1 MVHWRVQTTSILI
14 LNCFPSKLPTLARF
28 ERPLPAIFINE
39 ISKVEM
45 LWDATVPRHMGPC
58 LNGPHRASKGNVT
71 CERAHMDL
79 KPGNTPK
86 DIQMESTVRSHG
98 SNQHKLSSMFKK
110 KDRVS
115 SVNIFLW
122 LIFSTKPVDI
132 HVCHSFIYFSCTKC
146 IWSSSNATSVS
157 SAQVTWFGLSCL
169 RTRRDVLAKAVSMWA
184 FGIANEQKLQMRKF
198 CKLSNCFTIYQVDKS
213 RAQVRQVGWNHSTT
227 SRANLWNLSPKTR
240 RSCVPDRMK
249 WMKIGKNRKVNW
261 VKCWFLPVSESLI
274 STRPSY
280 TNTLGICVSMAGG
293 RPDFWWNHWSHQPR
307 KADEIP
313 HWDENVQNVY
323 KTSQWDSS
331 LWDLLM

>member
-98 SNQHKLSSMFKK
+98 SNPHKLSSMFKK
-110 KDRVS
+110 KIGFHS
-115 SVNIFLW
+115 SSFFLL

-157 SAQVTWFGLSCL
+157 SAQVTWFGLTSL

-184 FGIANEQKLQMRKF
+184 FGIANDQKLQMRKC
-198 CKLSNCFTIYQVDKS
+198 CKLSNLSQLIKLINQGRKS
-213 RAQVRQVGWNHSTT
+213 GKSDGTTLPLPGPTFGISPQRPGGLVSLTGWNGWKS
-227 SRANLWNLSPKTR
+227 A
-240 RSCVPDRMK
+240 
-249 WMKIGKNRKVNW
+249 KNRKVNW
-261 VKCWFLPVSESLI
+261 VNWVNRQMLVSFGLRIFDFYKAKLYAHAWNMRKHGRRTAGLLVESLEPPT
-274 STRPSY
+274 SE
-280 TNTLGICVSMAGG
+280 G
-293 RPDFWWNHWSHQPR
+293 R
-307 KADEIP
+307 
-313 HWDENVQNVY
+313 
-323 KTSQWDSS
+323 WDSS
-331 LWDLLM
+331 LRWECPQCL